1 MILSEAQGSRRI
13 CGSSGAEKANTG
25 PSTAPR
31 FGRDDN
37 SPRQASNLAMTSGAL
52 RVNETR
58 TNGMQAPGYFASS
71 QLYLKLYF
79 AVLAVAT
86 VVLGAMDFHV
96 KNGWILGDWLINYRG
111 GFVRRGLAGEV
122 ALRLAH
128 LLHLSPG
135 AVVLPV
141 LLGLYGTLFYVVW
154 RLLAGSNFNLWLVL
168 FLLSPA
174 TLAFP
179 LYDPPEAFH
188 KEELH
193 FAGLGVLLLLLIAP
207 RVKDFW
213 LVVYLSVVTTV
224 TILSHEGL
232 AFFTPYY
239 FGALVI
245 GLGFKRALRVAA
257 VPAVLSVVAAAV
269 AAHHPGNLAA
279 AEQICSSLGATIQG
293 ANIGICGGAI
303 LFLQN
308 NAGFSRQLVLDFIH
322 DYGYW
327 SIYPQLVVLAA
338 VPIVLAHRALW
349 KYASCRRHLKT
360 LYATMA
366 VSLVATVPLF
376 IYATAWGRW
385 LYVHALSIFLLLL
398 LIDRK
403 RQLDPETSEA
413 FPVYLTQWRTS
424 FASLGWIAAYALL
437 WDIPGE
443 GFYPARFGIFG
454 LLHYAM
460 HYRLPH
466 GP

>member
-1 MILSEAQGSRRI
+1 MQPATTR
-13 CGSSGAEKANTG
+13 SSPQLLLKIY
-25 PSTAPR
+25 
-31 FGRDDN
+31 FG
-37 SPRQASNLAMTSGAL
+37 LM
-52 RVNETR
+52 
-58 TNGMQAPGYFASS
+58 
-71 QLYLKLYF
+71 
-79 AVLAVAT
+79 AVAT
-86 VVLGAMDFHV
+86 LVLGALDFHV
-96 KNGWILGDWLINYRG
+96 KNGWILGDWLINYEG
-111 GFVRRGLAGEV
+111 GFVRRGLAGEI

-141 LLGLYGTLFYVVW
+141 LLGLYGVLFYVVW
-154 RLLAGSNFNLWLVL
+154 KLLAGSNFNLWVVL

-193 FAGLGVLLLLLIAP
+193 FAGLGVLLLLLTAP
-207 RVKDFW
+207 RVRDLW
-213 LVVYLSVVTTV
+213 LVLYLSVVTTV

-245 GLGFKRALRVAA
+245 GLGCKRALRVAA

-269 AAHHPGNLAA
+269 AAHYPGNLATA
-279 AEQICSSLGATIQG
+279 QQICSSLHATIVG

-308 NAGFSRQLVLDFIH
+308 NAAFSRHLVLDFIH

-327 SIYPQLVVLAA
+327 SIYPQLLVLAA
-338 VPIVLAHRALW
+338 VPVVLAHRALW
-349 KYASCRRHLKT
+349 KYASCRAHLKT
-360 LYATMA
+360 VYMTMTI
-366 VSLVATVPLF
+366 SFVATVPLF

-385 LYVHALSIFLLLL
+385 LYIHALSIFLLLL
-398 LIDRK
+398 LIDRR
-403 RQLDPETSEA
+403 RQLDPETAEGTPA
-413 FPVYLTQWRTS
+413 YRRDHKQLVAMVLV
-424 FASLGWIAAYALL
+424 AAYALL

-443 GFYPARFGIFG
+443 GFYPARFGFFG
-454 LLHYAM
+454 LLNYAM